1 MLRLYFGF
9 HCFLLCYFKFSPLQW
24 NKFRITYSEYKLFV
38 NFNVLIES
46 NRLGVFRIRN
56 ERLKRLQLI
65 YSLYK
70 KGLCNKEISEY
81 LNNKNFKTFRTNN
94 IYTPKLIW
102 MTLKKYKIR
111 LLRNKD
117 NIIQIKECLYF
128 TPLNEMNY

>member
-1 MLRLYFGF
+1 MLIN
-9 HCFLLCYFKFSPLQW
+9 HAIWQNQSQW
-24 NKFRITYSEYKLFV
+24 NKFRITYSDYKLFI
-38 NFNVLIES
+38 NFNVLIET

-56 ERLKRLQLI
+56 ERLKRLELI

-70 KGLCNKEISEY
+70 KGLSNKEISEY
-81 LNNKNFKTFRTNN
+81 LNNKNLKTFRTNN

-117 NIIQIKECLYF
+117 NIIQIKECLYV
-128 TPLNEMNY
+128 TPLNEINY

>member
-1 MLRLYFGF
+1 MLTNQEIQQNQLR
-9 HCFLLCYFKFSPLQW
+9 W
-24 NKFRITYSEYKLFV
+24 NKFRITYSDYKLFV
-38 NFNVLIES
+38 NFNFKIET
-46 NRLGVFRIRN
+46 NRLGVFLIRN
-56 ERLKRLQLI
+56 ESFNRLELI
-65 YSLYK
+65 YDLHK
-70 KGLCNKEISEY
+70 QGLSNKEISEY
-81 LNNKNFKTFRTNN
+81 LNNKNLKTFRTNN